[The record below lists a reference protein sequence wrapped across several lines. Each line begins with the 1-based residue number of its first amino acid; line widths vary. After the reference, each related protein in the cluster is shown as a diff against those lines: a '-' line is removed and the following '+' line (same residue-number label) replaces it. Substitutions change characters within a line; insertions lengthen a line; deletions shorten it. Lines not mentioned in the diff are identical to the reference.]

1 MQDRLGN
8 LYQRDDHLLVGLG
21 QEQPERSPAPRVAS
35 AEGLKHQLSRSAPL
49 TRPLSMGVRS
59 GGSRQAR
66 AGRGETPS
74 SPRRPDRS
82 AIAGSS
88 SASSRPSAAICAP
101 PRASAAGVVSPT
113 RVAHDN
119 SSAAIA
125 GGARSQP
132 VQPVLGGLSR
142 SAPGQTSAALSA
154 PKEQGS
160 RARRARSP
168 RSAPLRARPSLH
180 ACDELPRRSSS
191 SRALGLIPRRRGHR
205 AGHLPRC
212 RRRGSSA
219 PVPGGSGPR
228 APRHG

>member
-8 LYQRDDHLLVGLG
+8 LDQRDDHLPVGLG

-88 SASSRPSAAICAP
+88 SASNRPSAAICAP

-142 SAPGQTSAALSA
+142 SAPGRTSAALSGA
-154 PKEQGS
+154 Q
-160 RARRARSP
+160 RAK
-168 RSAPLRARPSLH
+168 L
-180 ACDELPRRSSS
+180 S